1 MAVYNQTGQSY
12 IEQLALHRSMCV
24 HMQRLIQAKSVV
36 NARNPRYLQEV
47 RRRSCS
53 RPASSLRTHERA
65 CSNERCCSSSSAVEK
80 MPCDD
85 EGCDVIK
92 VHCRN
97 KSAPPRARGGSSS
110 AGAATESKS
119 RRSYSGE
126 RLLVPVTDNCAPK
139 CPCTQQQQSN
149 RSRGHNIAYLPK
161 SNVKSRPKAE
171 GGSSPTT
178 SRYNEPQQ
186 QQQQQLRTK
195 DFNYEKR
202 HFNNDDCCKMDYTT
216 GRSTAGSSKAWR
228 QQQQQHQQKL
238 CLCRKCSGGNGARR
252 GRARRR
258 QPDDRE
264 LVNEEQERTLRKLL
278 EREEEESCYAK
289 FVYDITQEIV
299 QNGLYS
305 DQELKQVFARHLER
319 GMALQL
325 DRRRMLY
332 EIYQL
337 KISLHMSDSEEGSKE
352 AGLNEDEGEDE
363 EELEEEDNGEVFAM
377 KFDQRGSTVPKP
389 PTPPRHLSDADDVV
403 KKIESL
409 RLSASL
415 LRPTHDNNNAHG
427 GRKSVTLVDANPEL
441 FVTEKDVLESLAEND
456 VSPERIQS
464 IYRNLFQ
471 RSKNL
476 SPPPANEAAAVNSSE
491 KNESRFKKL
500 CRYCNVLSLFHN
512 ACERKDSSMSV
523 VAPAGIL
530 RKECTDFDAKLSSDP
545 RASSYYRY
553 CYFKE
558 KLDDAVEK
566 CNRWKADQCH
576 CMAGEDYEA
585 TTTATPTTRRK
596 VTATSPPKI
605 KEQQQQRMTSAKRKN
620 SPAKT
625 PLRQQQQQQQQQQ
638 QYPRSPTA
646 ATSTLKRE
654 KQPKQQQKQQ
664 KQQQRQQQ
672 QRRSASSTKKPEA
685 AMMPKIFEKT
695 RSVAFGSQPTNEQ
708 ITSSPESSKRSPRVK
723 ETAKESKSPVPTP
736 RTISSAEGERE
747 PAKRIDT
754 PSETNEEIE
763 EDIDEEEQREKSMSP
778 RRRSSSPKIHDKPD
792 DETKEAASPSPR
804 NIDNNKDNDDDDDDA
819 LSIASA
825 GSSLNYDFSITSDL
839 SINDR
844 SPAKAKP
851 PAATS
856 AKKGEKSDKDVQT
869 RGGNRRTARVQ
880 DFIKQFFSKKNNS
893 KEAWKISESSSD
905 TTDSGEVDSASAP
918 WTKKATKR
926 SSPLARG
933 ESINPERAIGSTGE
947 AGLRI
952 ISNWKNDFSTNFYAK
967 ANASKY
973 CDPGCRRGDEPNCSD
988 NCKFVKTNCRNLS
1001 NYTRCL
1007 NKTKDENE
1015 SESSD

>member
-1 MAVYNQTGQSY
+1 MTRCCKCALNLKSSVYNQTGQSY

-47 RRRSCS
+47 LRRRSCSS

-65 CSNERCCSSSSAVEK
+65 CSNERCCSSAVEK

-110 AGAATESKS
+110 AATESKS
-119 RRSYSGE
+119 RRSCSGE
-126 RLLVPVTDNCAPK
+126 RLLVPVTNNCAPK
-139 CPCTQQQQSN
+139 CPCTQQQQQQSN
-149 RSRGHNIAYLPK
+149 RSRGSHNIAYLPK

-202 HFNNDDCCKMDYTT
+202 HFNNDNCCKMDYTS
-216 GRSTAGSSKAWR
+216 GRSTTGSSKAWR
-228 QQQQQHQQKL
+228 QQQQQQHQQKL

-252 GRARRR
+252 GRERRRR
-258 QPDDRE
+258 QPDDHRE

-352 AGLNEDEGEDE
+352 ADLDENEAEEE
-363 EELEEEDNGEVFAM
+363 EELEEEDDAEVFAM

-409 RLSASL
+409 RRSASP
-415 LRPTHDNNNAHG
+415 RPTIHDNSNATHG

-476 SPPPANEAAAVNSSE
+476 SPPPANEAAAAAAVNSSE
-491 KNESRFKKL
+491 KNESRFKRL

-523 VAPAGIL
+523 VVAPAGIL
-530 RKECTDFDAKLSSDP
+530 RKECTDFDAKSGSDP

-576 CMAGEDYEA
+576 CTAGWVYCFL
-585 TTTATPTTRRK
+585 
-596 VTATSPPKI
+596 
-605 KEQQQQRMTSAKRKN
+605 SA
-620 SPAKT
+620 
-625 PLRQQQQQQQQQQ
+625 LMHF
-638 QYPRSPTA
+638 Y
-646 ATSTLKRE
+646 
-654 KQPKQQQKQQ
+654 
-664 KQQQRQQQ
+664 
-672 QRRSASSTKKPEA
+672 
-685 AMMPKIFEKT
+685 
-695 RSVAFGSQPTNEQ
+695 
-708 ITSSPESSKRSPRVK
+708 
-723 ETAKESKSPVPTP
+723 
-736 RTISSAEGERE
+736 ISSAR
-747 PAKRIDT
+747 A
-754 PSETNEEIE
+754 
-763 EDIDEEEQREKSMSP
+763 QRKINQVH
-778 RRRSSSPKIHDKPD
+778 RSF
-792 DETKEAASPSPR
+792 EF
-804 NIDNNKDNDDDDDDA
+804 
-819 LSIASA
+819 LSLFYLFFFFFAFCYR
-825 GSSLNYDFSITSDL
+825 SLAYI
-839 SINDR
+839 
-844 SPAKAKP
+844 
-851 PAATS
+851 
-856 AKKGEKSDKDVQT
+856 
-869 RGGNRRTARVQ
+869 ARVTSLVVKYVYTFRRCTQ
-880 DFIKQFFSKKNNS
+880 
-893 KEAWKISESSSD
+893 
-905 TTDSGEVDSASAP
+905 
-918 WTKKATKR
+918 KR
-926 SSPLARG
+926 WRP
-933 ESINPERAIGSTGE
+933 
-947 AGLRI
+947 LRI
-952 ISNWKNDFSTNFYAK
+952 
-967 ANASKY
+967 
-973 CDPGCRRGDEPNCSD
+973 
-988 NCKFVKTNCRNLS
+988 
-1001 NYTRCL
+1001 
-1007 NKTKDENE
+1007 
-1015 SESSD
+1015 